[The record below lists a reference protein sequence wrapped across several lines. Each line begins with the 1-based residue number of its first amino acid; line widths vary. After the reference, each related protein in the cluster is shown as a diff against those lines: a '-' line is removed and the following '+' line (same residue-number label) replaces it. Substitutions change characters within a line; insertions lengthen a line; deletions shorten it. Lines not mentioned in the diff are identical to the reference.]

1 MGWNEQYRDK
11 LLTAKQA
18 AGMIR
23 SGQRVLIGLGTVEP
37 QNIAAALCDRWQE
50 LHDVEIFTSNT
61 MRPYPWFDKER
72 SAAFKI
78 HFGP

>member
-1 MGWNEQYRDK
+1 MGWREDCRDK
-11 LLTAKQA
+11 LITAKQA

-50 LHDVEIFTSNT
+50 LHDVPLTLTSGLKAD
-61 MRPYPWFDKER
+61 R
-72 SAAFKI
+72 
-78 HFGP
+78 